1 VQLQFVLATGIQV
14 ITVTSRESE
23 SRDAGGVLARIVFIS
38 TFPPEPLMSGFAMRI
53 FGILDSVPDGFE
65 LLKIYPEGMRNG
77 KFPPDVTFSLGTV
90 SRMREFFSLT
100 PGVLLPYTDSPDR
113 SRVVRVVEQFNPDLV
128 IVSGVHV
135 FPFVP
140 DRARV
145 IYDSHNIEWHLGML
159 LYRHQ
164 RASVLVKIHR
174 YITYMK
180 LRRRELQLV
189 RSAGGVIAC
198 SKTDA
203 DYFSSVRAES
213 VAFVPN
219 GVDIDY
225 WDIPREPQPGVILF
239 SGDMSYF
246 PNINSVQFITEEI
259 LPLLKF
265 YGWTGKLIVCGKN
278 PPLSIRS
285 LESDFVTI
293 TGTVDDL
300 RKYYSRAEVFIAPM
314 RIGSGTPLKVITAM
328 AAGVPVVTTS
338 RIAESL
344 GILDAGIVLHA
355 DQPEEAAR
363 SLLRVMNDRSLA
375 NRCSRAGKS
384 IAREKFSWFVAG
396 RSFWEQMK
404 TFIR

>member
-1 VQLQFVLATGIQV
+1 M
-14 ITVTSRESE
+14 
-23 SRDAGGVLARIVFIS
+23 ARIVFIS

-53 FGILDSVPDGFE
+53 FGILDSIPDGFE
-65 LLKIYPEGMRNG
+65 LLKIYPEGMQDG
-77 KFPPDVTFSLGTV
+77 KFPPDVTFAPGAV

-100 PGVLLPYTDSPDR
+100 PRTLLKYNDSPDR
-113 SRVVRVVEQFNPDLV
+113 SRIIKAVEQFNPDLV
-128 IVSGVHV
+128 IVSGIHV

-140 DRARV
+140 SGARV
-145 IYDSHNIEWHLGML
+145 LYDSHNIEWHLGML
-159 LYRHQ
+159 LYKHQ

-174 YITYMK
+174 HITYMK

-189 RSAGGVIAC
+189 RSAEGVVAC

-203 DYFSSVRAES
+203 DYFSSVREEH

-219 GVDIDY
+219 GVDTDY

-246 PNINSVQFITEEI
+246 PNINSVHFITQEI
-259 LPLLKF
+259 LPLLKS

-278 PPLSIRS
+278 PSQSIRS
-285 LESDFVTI
+285 LESDSVMI

-344 GILDAGIVLHA
+344 GILDTGIVLQA
-355 DQPEEAAR
+355 DQLEEAAR
-363 SLLRVMNDRSLA
+363 SLLKVMNDRALA
-375 NRCSRAGKS
+375 DQCSRAGKS
-384 IAREKFSWFVAG
+384 LACEKFSWSVAG
-396 RSFWEQMK
+396 GSFWKQVK
-404 TFIR
+404 KFIR

>member
-1 VQLQFVLATGIQV
+1 LI
-14 ITVTSRESE
+14 SRESE
-23 SRDAGGVLARIVFIS
+23 SSGAGGILAKIAFIS

-53 FGILDSVPDGFE
+53 FGILDSVPDEFE
-65 LLKIYPEGMRNG
+65 LLKIYPEGMQNG
-77 KFPPDVTFSLGTV
+77 KFPPDVSFSLGTV

-100 PGVLLPYTDSPDR
+100 PGMLFPYTNSPDR
-113 SRVVRVVEQFNPDLV
+113 SRVAEVVEKFNPDLV

-140 DRARV
+140 DGVRV
-145 IYDSHNIEWHLGML
+145 LYDSHNIEWHLSMR
-159 LYRHQ
+159 LYRHAEASLFV
-164 RASVLVKIHR
+164 RAHR

-189 RSAGGVIAC
+189 RKAGGVIAC

-203 DYFSSVRAES
+203 DYFSSVRAEP

-219 GVDIDY
+219 GVDTDY

-246 PNINSVQFITEEI
+246 PNINSVQFITQEI
-259 LPLLKF
+259 LPLLKSC
-265 YGWTGKLIVCGKN
+265 GWTGELIVCGKN
-278 PPLSIRS
+278 PPQSVRS
-285 LESDFVTI
+285 LESDSITI

-314 RIGSGTPLKVITAM
+314 RIGSGIPLKVITAM
-328 AAGVPVVTTS
+328 AAGIPVVTTS

-344 GILDAGIVLHA
+344 GILDAGIVLQA
-355 DQPEEAAR
+355 DQPEETAR
-363 SLLRVMNDRSLA
+363 NLLKIMNDRALA
-375 NRCSRAGKS
+375 DQCSRAGKS
-384 IAREKFSWFVAG
+384 IAREKFSWSVVG
-396 RSFWEQMK
+396 RSFWKQVK
-404 TFIR
+404 NFIG